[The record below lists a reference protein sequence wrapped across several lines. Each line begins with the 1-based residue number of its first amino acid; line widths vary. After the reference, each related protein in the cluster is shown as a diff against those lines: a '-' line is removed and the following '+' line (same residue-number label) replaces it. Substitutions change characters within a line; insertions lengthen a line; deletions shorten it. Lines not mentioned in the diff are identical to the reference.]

1 MPALEFFLSRSTL
14 FTPDEKRLAI
24 DLEKIIF
31 KINHTVHNGDTL
43 KGAFFSDIRK
53 NLLSG
58 TQYSDD
64 FIITVLTK
72 LENLQFGNNY
82 IKVITKI
89 NNKYFSMI

>member
-1 MPALEFFLSRSTL
+1 MSSLEFFLSRSTQ
-14 FTPDEKRLAI
+14 FTPDEKLLAI

-31 KINHTVHNGDTL
+31 RINHTVHNGDTL
-43 KGAFFSDIRK
+43 RGAFFSDIRK

-72 LENLQFGNNY
+72 LENLQFGNDH
-82 IKVITKI
+82 IKVISKI
-89 NNKYFSMI
+89 NNRYFSMI

>member
-1 MPALEFFLSRSTL
+1 MPALEFFLSRSTQ

-31 KINHTVHNGDTL
+31 RINHTVHNGNTL

-64 FIITVLTK
+64 FIKIVLTK
-72 LENLQFGNNY
+72 LERVQFGNDS
-82 IKVITKI
+82 ITVISKI
-89 NNKYFSMI
+89 GNKYFSMI